1 MQNETLINKIQEQLT
16 EFKKQMENEITMI
29 DCHIEDINEEFE
41 KNLDYFK
48 ENNTKLIVDGIE
60 DKLRGINKM

>member
-1 MQNETLINKIQEQLT
+1 
-16 EFKKQMENEITMI
+16 MENEITMI
-29 DCHIEDINEEFE
+29 DGHIEDINEEFK

-48 ENNTKLIVDGIE
+48 ENNTKPIVDAIE

>member
-1 MQNETLINKIQEQLT
+1 
-16 EFKKQMENEITMI
+16 MENEITMI